1 MRASTV
7 QMETAPLLQTMRLQL
22 ARLLH
27 NNE

>member
-27 NNE
+27 DNE